1 MDWKTCGYQVIA
13 GAKVEEFGEYAGALK
28 YAIEQ
33 VRALVA
39 AGISQEDATQ
49 SVQLFRVQALDF
61 RQVQGSKGLLFA
73 LQSPVCDAAGIFAH
87 VRAFLDEQR
96 SVLEGLDDAT
106 LSGALDALQA
116 TLRPAKS
123 NLARAE
129 QLWQLYLAGLPEL
142 HPLQVQQA
150 LQSLSASD
158 LLRAHEQLLLA
169 RDWRV
174 LASGAPAA
182 TD

>member
-1 MDWKTCGYQVIA
+1 MCRILA
-13 GAKVEEFGEYAGALK
+13 YAGRPILL
-28 YAIEQ
+28 ED
-33 VRALVA
+33 LVCRPKH
-39 AGISQEDATQ
+39 SL
-49 SVQLFRVQALDF
+49 VHQALDAHESRTTTNGDGF
-61 RQVQGSKGLLFA
+61 GIGWYGERPEPGLYRETLPAWSDENLRSICSQVRSRLF
-73 LQSPVCDAAGIFAH
+73 FAH

-116 TLRPAKS
+116 TLSPAKS

-150 LQSLSASD
+150 LQALSLSD

-174 LASGAPAA
+174 LASGAPAPV
-182 TD
+182 